1 MSEVTTRP
9 ATRATKASA
18 HSKAAPSP
26 APTQPPLSE
35 GDKLALEAAQVL
47 VGILDNLLHPSYG
60 SSLCHL
66 RNFHLEEADHLLNLL
81 VAPEDQMRSVE
92 DPVAADILDH
102 LTRISSAL
110 ESAEEVAHLR
120 DIPGYVPSEQALATA
135 VISFANDF
143 AERLFLAYKNLPG
156 SLADL
161 RTLTTSAGARQFR
174 ERPTP
179 PIRRVDQQ
187 SGAQAGYHHRPHD
200 IQRVFETLETQCE
213 ALRDFS
219 VDIRARLQGESGGVV
234 QACNDLTIIQHMAA
248 FMGSMCEEMSGETG
262 GFIGGPAAWATMDGI
277 EAIGGAA

>member
-1 MSEVTTRP
+1 MSE
-9 ATRATKASA
+9 S
-18 HSKAAPSP
+18 
-26 APTQPPLSE
+26 
-35 GDKLALEAAQVL
+35 DKLALEAAQVL

-81 VAPEDQMRSVE
+81 VAPEDQMRNVE

-102 LTRISSAL
+102 LARISSAL

-161 RTLTTSAGARQFR
+161 CTLTTSAGARQFR
-174 ERPTP
+174 DRPTP
-179 PIRRVDQQ
+179 PIRRIDKDLKSALNVIAIQASTLSEFLWHAKDAAEDNHDLRAANDFLV
-187 SGAQAGYHHRPHD
+187 AQGLAEYIGIVAD
-200 IQRVFETLETQCE
+200 
-213 ALRDFS
+213 
-219 VDIRARLQGESGGVV
+219 ES
-234 QACNDLTIIQHMAA
+234 T
-248 FMGSMCEEMSGETG
+248 GSN
-262 GFIGGPAAWATMDGI
+262 FIGGALDWAK
-277 EAIGGAA
+277 GGAA

>member
-1 MSEVTTRP
+1 MTDCTVAAP
-9 ATRATKASA
+9 ARATKAPA
-18 HSKAAPSP
+18 RQKAAPYP

-35 GDKLALEAAQVL
+35 GDRLAVEAAEVL
-47 VGILDNLLHPSYG
+47 HGMVGHVLY
-60 SSLCHL
+60 
-66 RNFHLEEADHLLNLL
+66 ADHDKPRNLQNSHLDRVDDLLNLL
-81 VAPEDQMRSVE
+81 VNPEDIDRE
-92 DPVAADILDH
+92 THDPARGDVLEH
-102 LTRISSAL
+102 LAHISAEMESAL
-110 ESAEEVAHLR
+110 EVMQLADL
-120 DIPGYVPSEQALATA
+120 PNYVPSEHAVFTA
-135 VISFANDF
+135 VIECGFNFAD
-143 AERLFLAYKNLPG
+143 RLFLAYKNLPG
-156 SLADL
+156 TLEDL

-248 FMGSMCEEMSGETG
+248 FMGSMCEEMSGETR